1 MDPGY
6 LDALRD
12 LAGTRC
18 QLSVLH
24 VLAPE
29 ELDPEVPPD
38 ARLVD
43 NETGQG
49 IEVTGDDDLVE
60 RYRVSARRLASG
72 DQRLLRPARR
82 RLRSDPLRR
91 RADRSALRR
100 PAPTA
105 RRPVIV
111 PLALLGLASLPI
123 IIAFYML
130 RLRRRDVP
138 VGSTFLWQQLVRDVE
153 ANAPWQRLRFSWLL
167 VVQLLIAALLVL
179 AAARPFLSVQ
189 SELAAN
195 VVLIV
200 DTSASMGAVD
210 PEGERIAAARA
221 AARKVIGQLPVG
233 GRVTVVAADQSAH
246 VLVSETDDR
255 AAALAAID
263 GIAATQLPGDLTD
276 AFALASALAAR
287 DADSSVVVVTDATAD
302 RLPSLGIGAPIH
314 VERVGS
320 GNRNQ
325 AIAALSVMRR
335 AGGAQLDLFVA
346 VSNASSADA
355 TRRLEIYADGALVDA
370 RDMSVPA
377 GQRSEALVS
386 TVPSAAGVIEARLAG
401 SDQLTVDD
409 RAFALVP
416 QTGAVRALLV
426 SEGNSYLESAL
437 ALLPRLELY
446 AIAPDGMADALAAA
460 DKAGTPYGLLIFD
473 RYVPPKPP
481 RDTDPVRGA
490 DEQRSVR
497 HARQGGRGAARR
509 PHRSGRSAP
518 SLRRPHS
525 VAHRP
530 GADGDLTEPMRP
542 VVESTA
548 GTPLLAAGRVDGQ
561 PLAVLTFALG
571 ESDLPLQVAFPLLV
585 SNLTDF
591 LLPAVDGV
599 LPPSVALGVPID
611 LALDPSLPS
620 ATLVESGATTAI
632 PLTGGHGTLPGAD
645 RVGIRELRD
654 PAGATLG
661 RVAANL
667 FDPAESNI
675 APGDPRRLVEMGR
688 VEPDRYGGAAAIARR
703 VVVAARAARPGPA
716 LRGVAPLPPPHP
728 EPAEPSPAPRRGGC
742 AMIPLAFSDP
752 AWLWLAL
759 PAVGL
764 VAVGWLAAAR
774 VLPRGRR
781 ITSLV
786 HPPADRR
793 LRRRGAGR
801 GAPGP
806 CIGSAQRGLPGR
818 RVGLNGRCDVGGSA
832 RLRPGG
838 GREDARGRH
847 RRGGGLW
854 GECAGRSAALA
865 ADRAAGAGIGPGGRG
880 DRHRGGRATGQ
891 CDLSRGN
898 AATPHPPLRWE
909 RHIGTGAP
917 GDPVGR
923 QPRDP
928 PGRRP
933 PR

>member
-1 MDPGY
+1 M
-6 LDALRD
+6 
-12 LAGTRC
+12 
-18 QLSVLH
+18 
-24 VLAPE
+24 
-29 ELDPEVPPD
+29 
-38 ARLVD
+38 
-43 NETGQG
+43 
-49 IEVTGDDDLVE
+49 
-60 RYRVSARRLASG
+60 
-72 DQRLLRPARR
+72 
-82 RLRSDPLRR
+82 
-91 RADRSALRR
+91 
-100 PAPTA
+100 
-105 RRPVIV
+105 IV

-167 VVQLLIAALLVL
+167 VVQLLIAGLLVV

-210 PEGERIAAARA
+210 PEGERIAAARS

-263 GIAATQLPGDLTD
+263 GITATQLPGDLTD

-302 RLPSLGIGAPIH
+302 RLPSLGIGAPIQ
-314 VERVGS
+314 VERVGR

-416 QTGAVRALLV
+416 QAGAVRALLV

-460 DKAGTPYGLLIFD
+460 DKDGTPYGLLIFD

-481 RDTDPVRGA
+481 RVPTLYVAPTSDGPFGTLGKAVEGPLVGPTDP
-490 DEQRSVR
+490 DD
-497 HARQGGRGAARR
+497 
-509 PHRSGRSAP
+509 PL
-518 SLRRPHS
+518 LRF
-525 VAHRP
+525 V
-530 GADGDLTEPMRP
+530 DLTALHIGRARTVNLKEPMRP

-548 GTPLLAAGRVDGQ
+548 GTPLLAAGRVDGE

-620 ATLVESGATTAI
+620 ATLVDNGATTAI

-654 PAGATLG
+654 PGGATLG

-688 VEPDRYGGAAAIARR
+688 AGPSDAVAQQPSRAEWWWPLALLGLALLCVEWLLFHRPTRTRLNRILGRGAAAR
-703 VVVAARAARPGPA
+703 
-716 LRGVAPLPPPHP
+716 
-728 EPAEPSPAPRRGGC
+728 
-742 AMIPLAFSDP
+742 
-752 AWLWLAL
+752 
-759 PAVGL
+759 
-764 VAVGWLAAAR
+764 
-774 VLPRGRR
+774 
-781 ITSLV
+781 
-786 HPPADRR
+786 
-793 LRRRGAGR
+793 
-801 GAPGP
+801 
-806 CIGSAQRGLPGR
+806 
-818 RVGLNGRCDVGGSA
+818 
-832 RLRPGG
+832 
-838 GREDARGRH
+838 
-847 RRGGGLW
+847 
-854 GECAGRSAALA
+854 
-865 ADRAAGAGIGPGGRG
+865 
-880 DRHRGGRATGQ
+880 
-891 CDLSRGN
+891 
-898 AATPHPPLRWE
+898 
-909 RHIGTGAP
+909 
-917 GDPVGR
+917 
-923 QPRDP
+923 
-928 PGRRP
+928 
-933 PR
+933 